1 MLHPLREFLKHET
14 AASYVLLAAA
24 LLALAAANSALAP
37 HWAALWAFTP
47 LENTNL
53 PLTLPTTLQAWVKD
67 ALMAVFFFVVGL
79 EMKREL
85 VSGHLRDRQVAKLPL
100 IAALGG
106 MLLPA
111 FIFLAVTWGQP
122 TDAVRGWAIP
132 CATDIA
138 FALGILGLL
147 GPKFVPAPVKV
158 LLLAIAIFDDLGAM
172 VIIALFYSGGEGG
185 GLSPLHLL
193 LAIGAWATFA
203 GVVHDKNFHKGW
215 LAAVPLLLALVL
227 WLALLPS
234 GLHPTIGAVA
244 LAAVIP
250 TKKLLPKL
258 EHMLHPWV
266 AFGIM
271 PLFALSAAGVNFS
284 AVSGSLGSNPATFT
298 VLLGVALG
306 LLVGKP
312 LGIYGAVW
320 LCERTGLAKRPVGV
334 TWRHVWGLG
343 AIAGIG
349 FTMSLFV
356 SKLAYEAVH
365 PELLAAAKAGV
376 LGGSVLA
383 AALGAWV
390 LTRGA
395 GASLRGEPMQRGKP
409 KK

>member
-1 MLHPLREFLKHET
+1 MLKPLREFLKHET
-14 AASYVLLAAA
+14 AASYALLAAA
-24 LLALAAANSALAP
+24 LLALAAANSPLAP
-37 HWAALWAFTP
+37 SWAALWGYIP
-47 LENTNL
+47 VENAH
-53 PLTLPTTLQAWVKD
+53 LPTTLKAWVKD
-67 ALMAVFFFVVGL
+67 GLMAVFFFVVGL

-106 MLLPA
+106 MLFPA
-111 FIFLAVTWGQP
+111 LIFLGVTWGQP
-122 TDAVRGWAIP
+122 ADAVRGWAIP

-138 FALGILGLL
+138 FALGVLGLL

-172 VIIALFYSGGEGG
+172 VIIALFYSGGEGA

-203 GVVHDKNFHKGW
+203 GIIHDKNFHKGW
-215 LAAVPLLLALVL
+215 LAAVPLALALGL

-244 LAAVIP
+244 LAAVVP

-258 EHMLHPWV
+258 EHALHPWV

-271 PLFALSAAGVNFS
+271 PLFALSAAGVDFR
-284 AVSGSLGSNPATFT
+284 AVGESLGSNPTT
-298 VLLGVALG
+298 LSVLLGVGLG
-306 LLVGKP
+306 LLIGKP

-320 LCERTGLAKRPVGV
+320 LSEKIGFAKRPLGV
-334 TWRHVWGLG
+334 TWRHIWGLG

-356 SKLAYEAVH
+356 GKLAYEAVH

-383 AALGAWV
+383 AGLGAWI
-390 LTRGA
+390 LTRGREPF
-395 GASLRGEPMQRGKP
+395 LRGELMQRGKL

>member
-1 MLHPLREFLKHET
+1 MLMLPPLRDFLKHET
-14 AASYVLLAAA
+14 AASYILVAAA
-24 LLALAAANSALAP
+24 LVALVAANSPLATQ
-37 HWAALWAFTP
+37 WVALWNYTP
-47 LENTNL
+47 LDSTL
-53 PLTLPTTLQAWVKD
+53 LPTTLKAWVKD
-67 ALMAVFFFVVGL
+67 GLMAVFFFVVGL

-100 IAALGG
+100 LAALGG
-106 MLLPA
+106 MLIPA
-111 FIFLAVTWGQP
+111 FIFLVVTWGQHP
-122 TDAVRGWAIP
+122 DVVRGWAVP

-138 FALGILGLL
+138 FALGVLGLL
-147 GPKFVPAPVKV
+147 GPKLVPAPVKV

-172 VIIALFYSGGEGG
+172 VIIALFYSGGAEG

-203 GVVHDKNFHKGW
+203 GVVHDKNFQRGW
-215 LAAVPLLLALVL
+215 GAGVPLVLALVC

-250 TKKLLPKL
+250 TKRLLPKL
-258 EHMLHPWV
+258 EHTLHPYV
-266 AFGIM
+266 AFGVM
-271 PLFALSAAGVNFS
+271 PLFALSAAGVDFS
-284 AVSGSLGSNPATFT
+284 AVGNALGGNPAILS

-312 LGIYGAVW
+312 LGIYGTVW
-320 LCERTGLAKRPVGV
+320 LCERLGVARRPAGV
-334 TWRHVWGLG
+334 TWRHIWGLG
-343 AIAGIG
+343 AVAGIG

-356 SKLAYEAVH
+356 GKLAYEGFH

-383 AALGAWV
+383 AGLGA
-390 LTRGA
+390 LIFSRGGRHA
-395 GASLRGEPMQRGKP
+395 
-409 KK
+409 

>member
-1 MLHPLREFLKHET
+1 MLKPLREFLQQEA
-14 AASYVLLAAA
+14 AASYALLVAA
-24 LLALAAANSALAP
+24 LVALVAANSPLAA
-37 HWAALWAFTP
+37 HWAALWAYVP
-47 LENTNL
+47 YESAY
-53 PLTLPTTLQAWVKD
+53 LPTSLKAWVKD

-111 FIFLAVTWGQP
+111 LVFLVITWGQP
-122 TDAVRGWAIP
+122 ADAVRGWAIP

-138 FALGILGLL
+138 FALGVLGLL

-172 VIIALFYSGGEGG
+172 LIIALFYSGGEGA

-193 LAIGAWATFA
+193 LAIGFWATFA
-203 GVVHDKNFHKGW
+203 GVIHDKNFHKGW
-215 LAAVPLLLALVL
+215 LAALPLALAVGL

-244 LAAVIP
+244 LAAVVP

-258 EHMLHPWV
+258 EHALHPSV

-271 PLFALSAAGVNFS
+271 PLFALSAAGVDFRAMS
-284 AVSGSLGSNPATFT
+284 ESLGSNPTT
-298 VLLGVALG
+298 LSVMLGVALG

-320 LCERTGLAKRPVGV
+320 LCEKTGFAKRPLSV
-334 TWRHVWGLG
+334 TWRHIWGLG

-356 SKLAYEAVH
+356 GKLAYEAVH

-376 LGGSVLA
+376 LGGSILA
-383 AALGAWV
+383 AGLGAWI
-390 LTRGA
+390 LTRTREPT
-395 GASLRGEPMQRGKP
+395 LREAPLPRNTP